1 MNKPQLNHQ
10 QVEPWY
16 IYPKTFHI
24 NSEQTFKYTVQK
36 NWNLFSLKSWF
47 LINDAINEHP
57 SMKHRKFNNKYMEE
71 LLRIITHEN
80 KNCILTGEFNLN
92 LLKHSRSPGVSK
104 FLEIP
109 LSYNFMPQITLSTRI
124 AEKMATLIDDIL
136 IKNNVL
142 NYISGSITLSI

>member
-1 MNKPQLNHQ
+1 
-10 QVEPWY
+10 
-16 IYPKTFHI
+16 
-24 NSEQTFKYTVQK
+24 
-36 NWNLFSLKSWF
+36 
-47 LINDAINEHP
+47 
-57 SMKHRKFNNKYMEE
+57 MEE